1 MKKKRKN
8 LKKLLSFVLSAAL
21 TAGTAATAA
30 LVTSASGVN
39 NAEQRILDE
48 LNTSVSLNGKTRTI
62 PLRYIDQARYYFD
75 TVTCISEEDADV
87 IIGKIEEAKSYIE
100 GTGVDNFS
108 DLSDEQL
115 DHIMGIANEASSSC
129 GIVLKFIFD
138 RMGAQHHLD
147 VECENNPAGED
158 ERISLSDEERT
169 ISAEAQEQIKQNLGI
184 TGFELQGIPGS
195 PELSDPDGDGVWTG
209 RAVLRNIS
217 SSMITELTS
226 GGIAT
231 GKYGICF
238 RIADSGNESRYWA
251 EYESSDERTCGSS
264 TALCADAGEG
274 DSIVLNVRLDT
285 TKISRY
291 AEKTASEL
299 GNDAYTL
306 WDTSLSTEK
315 YVETESIEFDRD
327 TLALETGSSDTLS
340 VKFTPEDSTDKNVTW
355 SSSDESVAVVSEG
368 IVQAAAPGQAVI
380 TAETE
385 NGLLAECTVTVTDP
399 VKEVEELV
407 LSENKLSL
415 LKGETGVL
423 SVRLIPEDAD
433 DCTVTWTSS
442 DESVAVAEDGVV
454 TAKGEGMALITATA
468 SNGKAASCFVTVKD
482 TVIDV
487 ENIRLEKTSIEL
499 VEGKTGTVNAF
510 ITPDNASDKT
520 VIWTSSNSQTASVSG
535 GKITALRA
543 GKAII
548 TATASNGKAAS
559 CFVTVKENI
568 VPVSEVRITSDSSA
582 VEAGKKITLK
592 ASVYPSDADDKS
604 ITWSS
609 SNNKVATVSGGTV
622 TGVSAGTVTITAA
635 ASNGISGTYTL
646 TVKPAYVN
654 VTGVNISKTSI
665 TLAPGASAALTASV
679 LPANASNKT
688 ITWKSSNTKIVTVN
702 NGKITAA
709 AVGTATV
716 YAAASNGKSA
726 SCAVTVKQPYA
737 EVTGIGIP
745 KSLTMTKGDKKFL
758 SPVITPSNAA
768 DKTVSWTSSN
778 ANVASVSGG
787 NVTAKSAGT
796 AVITART
803 KNGKSSS
810 CTVTVKNPVIQP
822 TGITLSKTS
831 VTLNK
836 GGNTV
841 LTATV
846 APGNAT
852 NKNVT
857 WRSYNTSKATV
868 SNGKITAVGLG
879 KTTIVASTS
888 NGKTAKCI
896 VTINDPTVYASGI
909 KLNRNSLV
917 LGKGESYTVKATV
930 NPANTT
936 NKTVT
941 WVSGNTKVATVS
953 GGVIKAVNNGT
964 TTITARTSNGKTA
977 SCQIT
982 VKNAPSKITI
992 SQGVLTLGVGE
1003 TYKLSASIDK
1013 NAFCSQ
1019 RTFRSSN
1026 SSIIKMTR
1034 SSWQGEFKALKPGV
1048 AYVTVRTYN
1057 GKESTCKVTVKAA
1070 PTQVALNKGV
1080 VYMKSGQRSSVSA
1093 VIAVYSG
1100 CASRTF
1106 RTSDSSVIKM
1116 TRTNWQ
1122 GEFTALKKGTAYVTV
1137 RTYNGKEASCKVI
1150 VS

>member
-1 MKKKRKN
+1 
-8 LKKLLSFVLSAAL
+8 
-21 TAGTAATAA
+21 
-30 LVTSASGVN
+30 
-39 NAEQRILDE
+39 
-48 LNTSVSLNGKTRTI
+48 
-62 PLRYIDQARYYFD
+62 
-75 TVTCISEEDADV
+75 
-87 IIGKIEEAKSYIE
+87 
-100 GTGVDNFS
+100 
-108 DLSDEQL
+108 
-115 DHIMGIANEASSSC
+115 
-129 GIVLKFIFD
+129 
-138 RMGAQHHLD
+138 
-147 VECENNPAGED
+147 
-158 ERISLSDEERT
+158 
-169 ISAEAQEQIKQNLGI
+169 
-184 TGFELQGIPGS
+184 
-195 PELSDPDGDGVWTG
+195 
-209 RAVLRNIS
+209 
-217 SSMITELTS
+217 
-226 GGIAT
+226 
-231 GKYGICF
+231 
-238 RIADSGNESRYWA
+238 
-251 EYESSDERTCGSS
+251 
-264 TALCADAGEG
+264 
-274 DSIVLNVRLDT
+274 
-285 TKISRY
+285 
-291 AEKTASEL
+291 
-299 GNDAYTL
+299 
-306 WDTSLSTEK
+306 
-315 YVETESIEFDRD
+315 
-327 TLALETGSSDTLS
+327 
-340 VKFTPEDSTDKNVTW
+340 
-355 SSSDESVAVVSEG
+355 
-368 IVQAAAPGQAVI
+368 
-380 TAETE
+380 
-385 NGLLAECTVTVTDP
+385 
-399 VKEVEELV
+399 
-407 LSENKLSL
+407 
-415 LKGETGVL
+415 
-423 SVRLIPEDAD
+423 
-433 DCTVTWTSS
+433 
-442 DESVAVAEDGVV
+442 
-454 TAKGEGMALITATA
+454 
-468 SNGKAASCFVTVKD
+468 
-482 TVIDV
+482 
-487 ENIRLEKTSIEL
+487 
-499 VEGKTGTVNAF
+499 
-510 ITPDNASDKT
+510 
-520 VIWTSSNSQTASVSG
+520 
-535 GKITALRA
+535 
-543 GKAII
+543 
-548 TATASNGKAAS
+548 
-559 CFVTVKENI
+559 
-568 VPVSEVRITSDSSA
+568 
-582 VEAGKKITLK
+582 
-592 ASVYPSDADDKS
+592 
-604 ITWSS
+604 
-609 SNNKVATVSGGTV
+609 
-622 TGVSAGTVTITAA
+622 
-635 ASNGISGTYTL
+635 
-646 TVKPAYVN
+646 
-654 VTGVNISKTSI
+654 
-665 TLAPGASAALTASV
+665 
-679 LPANASNKT
+679 
-688 ITWKSSNTKIVTVN
+688 
-702 NGKITAA
+702 
-709 AVGTATV
+709 
-716 YAAASNGKSA
+716 
-726 SCAVTVKQPYA
+726 
-737 EVTGIGIP
+737 
-745 KSLTMTKGDKKFL
+745 MTKGDKKFL

-982 VKNAPSKITI
+982 VKNAPSRITI

-1057 GKESTCKVTVKAA
+1057 VKESTCKVTVKAA

-1080 VYMKSGQRSSVSA
+1080 VYMKAGQRSSVSA
-1093 VIAVYSG
+1093 IIAVYSG